1 MKNPEI
7 IEFAPKGSS
16 ELGFLSIAEN
26 LKSIPFEVKRVF
38 WLYDVASYIER
49 GNHAHRETE
58 QILICMNGEIEFFAE
73 MPDREK
79 FNFTINSPSAG
90 IYIPACAWHYM
101 KYKKG
106 TIQLVLA
113 STLFSEDD
121 YFREYVDFDKYYR
134 PGFTK

>member
-1 MKNPEI
+1 MKNPKI
-7 IEFAPKGSS
+7 IEFAPKGTK

-38 WLYDVASYIER
+38 WLYDVEGYIER

-58 QILICMNGEIEFFAE
+58 QVLICINGEINFFAE
-73 MPDREK
+73 MPDHEK
-79 FNFTINSPSAG
+79 FSFTISNPSTG
-90 IYIPACAWHYM
+90 IYIPASAWHFM

-121 YFREYVDFDKYYR
+121 YFREYADFDKHYR
-134 PGFTK
+134 PVFAK